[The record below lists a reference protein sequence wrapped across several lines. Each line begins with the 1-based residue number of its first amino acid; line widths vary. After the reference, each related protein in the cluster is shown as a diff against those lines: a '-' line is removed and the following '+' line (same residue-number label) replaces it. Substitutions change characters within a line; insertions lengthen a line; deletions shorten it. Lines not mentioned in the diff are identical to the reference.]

1 MGNLLPPHFGGV
13 TVFESEL
20 VPFGQALQAGWGDE
34 LYVNPYN
41 AYGER
46 EGIYLFKPNPL
57 WTRHCLGVIEGAR
70 DRRLRRKRR

>member
-1 MGNLLPPHFGGV
+1 M
-13 TVFESEL
+13 ESEL
-20 VPFGQALQAGWGDE
+20 IPFGQIVVAGWGDE
-34 LYVNPYN
+34 IYVNPYN

-46 EGIYLFKPNPL
+46 EGVYLFKETPL